1 MVRWP
6 DLSRP
11 VGSAMSDS
19 PGIAIIGA
27 GCCYPDAADPDRLWE
42 MVLAR
47 RRPFR
52 PIPRVRLDMD
62 DYREPGSGEDSRVDP
77 DTTYAR
83 LAAVLEGWHFDRAR
97 YRIPGAT
104 YRVTDQ
110 THWLALDVAAQ
121 TFTSAGFPGAA
132 GLDRDRVGVVIGN
145 TLTGEFSRASSM
157 RLRWPYVQRTLAEA
171 MAAEG
176 LDAAVGAKLLA
187 SFERSYKAPF
197 AEPTDESLSGSLAN
211 VIAGRI
217 CNYFGL
223 RGGGYTVDGACASSL
238 LAIITACR
246 TLQHG
251 DVDLALAGG
260 VDLSLDPFEL
270 VGFARLGAISSGDM
284 RVYDAEPSGFVPGEG
299 CGMVALMREPDAVG
313 AGLTPW
319 AVIRGCGL
327 SSDGHGGLTRPEFA
341 GQLLALRRAYRQAGF
356 GPETVALFEGHG
368 TGTAVGDPTEIEAL
382 IRAQDGQRRAIPA
395 ALGSIKANIGHT
407 KAAAGVA
414 GLIKATLA
422 LRHQVIPPTT
432 GCAHPHELLIA
443 PGSPLQITEA
453 RPWPNEPLR
462 AGVSAMGFGG
472 INTHVVL
479 EANPPRRRHSLA
491 ARVRVVSA
499 PPLSHQVFVCGADS
513 AKQLGATLTRIADV
527 AAAMS
532 FADHADLAAALA
544 NTRAS
549 KQLYPYRLAMISRD
563 PGELARRTR
572 QALALLPRLEC
583 AREGSLLTGA
593 SVFAGRAESCS
604 VGLLFPGQG
613 APAPAGPGTLGQI
626 FPRASKYFTD
636 PGPAQEGVDTARAQP
651 AILRASLAGLRWLER
666 LGVQAKAA
674 VGHSLGE
681 ITALCWA
688 GAFTEDSALEFVT
701 ARGRIM
707 SDLGAPGTGMASL
720 SAGPAPVAEL
730 IAGTGLVVAAD
741 NGIAQ
746 VVAGSLADLDIMV
759 VRARRRGIA
768 AHLLPVSHAFHSPA
782 VAAARP
788 ALAARLAQL
797 PVGSLAK
804 TVYSTVYGRRLT
816 SDDDLRQMLT
826 EQLTAPVLFQHA
838 AIDLARECAVLVE
851 VGPGRGLAALAAG
864 VTTVPAVALDVGA
877 DSAEGMCATAGALFA
892 AGAVHGVLPLFA
904 HQFRRPFDLW
914 RDFEFLANP
923 CENAPVT
930 MRKAQSFTDAPRPD
944 DRPPAMPET
953 NVPARPDGGPGTGPD
968 ESPQVTQ
975 GQGRPV
981 DVDGQV
987 RSLLADAL
995 ELPMEEI
1002 RATDRLLS
1010 DLHLNSLLVGQLATR
1025 AAMECGR
1032 DVPAAPLSLA
1042 DASVADLVTVVE
1054 ALPLAGEQLRVT
1066 IPSGVSDWH
1075 YALVAE
1081 TGSVDL
1087 AQPEAEVEARCWRVE
1102 GASPIR
1108 ARVERLLRAAPHGP
1122 PAILVFLPE
1131 DPDDAA
1137 VSLLVVAA
1145 RCAVAEVMPLA
1156 VIDQGDT
1163 ASGFLATI
1171 CQEHPDMAVRLV
1183 RVAASAANAATAVVV
1198 SAVAEAASASVP
1210 GFSEVVV
1217 GEAGHARSVTYR
1229 RLDLAGTPE
1238 LPLRAEDVVLITGG
1252 GKGIGFETALAL
1264 GCQTGAR
1271 VGLLGRGDPSHDSE
1285 LRTNLGR
1292 LTAAGV
1298 IFSYERADVSDASA
1312 VRSAAAG
1319 IVAALGPVTVL
1330 IHASGVNQP
1339 VPFNRLTDR
1348 EYAEHTAPK
1357 HCGLRIVIDALDSD
1371 RLRIVLTYGSVIG
1384 RFGLAGEAHY
1394 ALANGRMRELARVLA
1409 ARLTDCWVCNVDWTA
1424 WSGAGMGER
1433 LDVLD
1438 QLIRSG
1444 VSPLPLD
1451 RGVEMLIQLLA
1462 SRPAAASVVVTGRLP
1477 QLDRAAEQPPSAE
1490 HRFVRRIIAFIP
1502 GVELVTEASL
1512 SLQEDPYLA
1521 DHRIDGI
1528 AVLPAVCALE
1538 AMAQAAAALSGRQV
1552 RCIAEARFDRPVMV
1566 PEEGKRTIRI
1576 CALLREDSD
1585 IDVVLRSDETSFA
1598 VDHFSCRVGPVADP
1612 PPVVPQHSRLPEHR
1626 AKGLYGP
1633 LFFHGPAFQL
1643 LRRYEHLEATECTA
1657 VLAATGRPGVGGTG
1671 ASQLG
1676 DHARN
1681 DASIHVLQACVPH
1694 RRLLPVGCERFTVH
1708 DDPYRGADDHLPD
1721 ELTLAAAERVH
1732 HGLDYSYDVVVRD
1745 AAGRPA
1751 VSWIGL
1757 HLRDIGPIDSPA
1769 RWPQLLLGPYLQRS
1783 AVALLR
1789 ATPLQ
1794 LRVRPGAKR
1803 TSARLGVPPA
1813 GNRTEAIARSRSHLD
1828 GVVLEASAP
1837 APVACDW
1844 EPVVGHDQLA
1854 ELRRIVPWADQA
1866 ELLRRLTGEP
1876 EEHVLTRLW
1885 TAQECL
1891 SKIGRIAPGPLVVQ
1905 GAYEHGW
1912 VLLRAGTDGIASSVL
1927 HLDGE
1932 ARPVAVAILARETP
1946 CEPTTNIGI

>member
-1 MVRWP
+1 MP
-6 DLSRP
+6 
-11 VGSAMSDS
+11 DS
-19 PGIAIIGA
+19 PGIAIVGA

-62 DYREPGSGEDSRVDP
+62 DYREPGSGEYNRVDP
-77 DTTYAR
+77 DTTCAR
-83 LAAVLEGWHFDRAR
+83 LAAVLEGWHFDRVR

-104 YRVTDQ
+104 YRVTDL

-121 TFTSAGFPGAA
+121 TFTSAGFPGAV
-132 GLDRDRVGVVIGN
+132 GLDRDRVAVVIGN
-145 TLTGEFSRASSM
+145 TLTGEFSRASSL

-187 SFERSYKAPF
+187 SFERTYKAPF

-238 LAIITACR
+238 LAIITACH

-251 DVDLALAGG
+251 DVDLVLAGG

-270 VGFARLGAISSGDM
+270 IGFARLGAISSGDM
-284 RVYDAEPSGFVPGEG
+284 RVYDAEPNGFVPGEG
-299 CGMVALMREPDAVG
+299 CGMVALMRERDAVE
-313 AGLTPW
+313 AGLTSW

-368 TGTAVGDPTEIEAL
+368 TGTAVGDPIEIEAL
-382 IRAQDGQRRAIPA
+382 IRAQDGQPRAIPA

-407 KAAAGVA
+407 KAAAGAA

-432 GCAHPHELLIA
+432 GCAHPHELLTA
-443 PGSPLQITEA
+443 PGSPLQVTEA
-453 RPWPNEPLR
+453 RPWPNAPLR

-491 ARVRVVSA
+491 ARVRVIST

-513 AKQLGATLTRIADV
+513 AKQLAATLTRLADV
-527 AAAMS
+527 ATAMS

-544 NTRAS
+544 DTHAS
-549 KQLYPYRLAMISRD
+549 KQPYPYRLAVVSRD

-572 QALALLPRLEC
+572 QALALLPRLER

-593 SVFAGRAESCS
+593 GVFAGRAESCG

-613 APAPAGPGTLGQI
+613 APVPARPGALGQI

-636 PGPAQEGVDTARAQP
+636 PGPVQEGADTARAQP

-688 GAFTEDSALEFVT
+688 GALAEGSALEFVT

-720 SAGPAPVAEL
+720 SAGPAAVAEL
-730 IAGTGLVVAAD
+730 IAGSGLVVAAD
-741 NGIAQ
+741 NGVAQ
-746 VVAGSLADLDIMV
+746 VVAGSLADLDIAM

-788 ALAARLAQL
+788 ALAAWLAQL

-804 TVYSTVYGRRLT
+804 TVYSTVYGRCLT

-826 EQLTAPVLFQHA
+826 EQLTAPVLFQRA
-838 AIDLARECAVLVE
+838 AIDLAIECAVLVE
-851 VGPGRGLAALAAG
+851 VGPGHGLAALAAG

-877 DSAEGMCATAGALFA
+877 DSAEGICATAGALFA
-892 AGAVHGVLPLFA
+892 AGAVRGVLPLFA
-904 HQFRRPFDLW
+904 HQFRRSFDLW
-914 RDFEFLANP
+914 HDFEFLANP

-930 MRKAQSFTDAPRPD
+930 MRKARSLTAAPRPD
-944 DRPPAMPET
+944 DHPPATPEADMS
-953 NVPARPDGGPGTGPD
+953 ARPAGGRGAGPD
-968 ESPQVTQ
+968 GSPQVTQ
-975 GQGRPV
+975 GQGGPV

-995 ELPMEEI
+995 ELPPEEI
-1002 RATDRLLS
+1002 RETDRLLS

-1025 AAMECGR
+1025 VAMECGR
-1032 DVPAAPLSLA
+1032 VVPAAPLSLA
-1042 DASVADLVTVVE
+1042 DASVADLVAVVE
-1054 ALPLAGEQLRVT
+1054 ALPPAGEQQLGVT
-1066 IPSGVSDWH
+1066 VPSGVSDWH

-1087 AQPEAEVEARCWRVE
+1087 AVPEAEVAPRCWRVE

-1108 ARVERLLRAAPHGP
+1108 TRVERLLRAAPHGP
-1122 PAILVFLPE
+1122 PAILVFVPE

-1137 VSLLVVAA
+1137 VSTLVAAA
-1145 RCAVAEVMPLA
+1145 RCAVAEVLPLT
-1156 VIDQGDT
+1156 VIEQGDT
-1163 ASGFLATI
+1163 ASGFLATV
-1171 CQEHPDMAVRLV
+1171 CQEHPDVAIRLI

-1198 SAVAEAASASVP
+1198 SAVAAAASASVP

-1217 GEAGHARSVTYR
+1217 GETGHARSVTYR
-1229 RLDLAGTPE
+1229 RLDLAGTPD
-1238 LPLRAEDVVLITGG
+1238 LPLRPEDVVLITGG

-1271 VGLLGRGDPSHDSE
+1271 VGLLGRGDPSRDGE
-1285 LRTNLGR
+1285 LRANLGR

-1298 IFSYERADVSDASA
+1298 IFSYEQADVSDASA
-1312 VRSAAAG
+1312 VRSAVAG

-1330 IHASGVNQP
+1330 IHASGVNKP
-1339 VPFNRLTDR
+1339 VRFNRLTDR

-1357 HCGLRIVIDALDSD
+1357 HRGLCIVIGALDSD

-1409 ARLTDCWVCNVDWTA
+1409 ARLPDCWVCNVDWTA

-1438 QLIRSG
+1438 QLVRSG

-1451 RGVEMLIQLLA
+1451 RGVEMLIRLLA

-1490 HRFVRRIIAFIP
+1490 HRFVRRIVAFTP
-1502 GVELVTEASL
+1502 GVELVTEAVL
-1512 SLQEDPYLA
+1512 SLQEDPYLG

-1538 AMAQAAAALSGRQV
+1538 AMAQAAAALSGRRV
-1552 RCIAEARFDRPVMV
+1552 RCVAEGRFNRPVMV
-1566 PEEGKRTIRI
+1566 PDEGERTIRI

-1598 VDHFSCRVGPVADP
+1598 VDHFSCRVGPAADP
-1612 PPVVPQHSRLPEHR
+1612 PPVVPQHSTLPEHR
-1626 AKGLYGP
+1626 AAELYGP
-1633 LFFHGPAFQL
+1633 IFFHGPAFQL
-1643 LRRYEHLEATECTA
+1643 LRRYEYLEATECTA
-1657 VLAATGRPGVGGTG
+1657 VLAATGRSGARSTG
-1671 ASQLG
+1671 ASQFG
-1676 DHARN
+1676 DHSRN

-1708 DDPYRGADDHLPD
+1708 DDPYRGADEHLPD
-1721 ELTLAAAERVH
+1721 ELTLAAAERAH

-1745 AAGRPA
+1745 AAGRPV
-1751 VSWIGL
+1751 VSWTGL
-1757 HLRDIGPIDSPA
+1757 HLRDVGPIESLA

-1794 LRVRPGAKR
+1794 LRVRPGAER
-1803 TSARLGVPPA
+1803 TRARLAVPPA
-1813 GNRTEAIARSRSHLD
+1813 RNGSEAIARSRSHLD
-1828 GVVLEASAP
+1828 GLVLEASAP

-1854 ELRRIVPWADQA
+1854 ELRRIIPWADQA

-1891 SKIGRIAPGPLVVQ
+1891 SKTGRTAHGPLVVQ

-1927 HLDGE
+1927 HIDGE
-1932 ARPVAVAILARETP
+1932 ERPVAVAVLARETP
-1946 CEPTTNIGI
+1946 CEPSTNIGTW